1 MYSSTSNHGPLV
13 SEECS
18 GSSSN
23 ILVHHNIKLI
33 ETHDVENIGLM
44 NLASEDDDDEVQ
56 FDSKQLY
63 WWLLLAEQCL
73 SYGS

>member
-1 MYSSTSNHGPLV
+1 MYSSTSNHGLLV

-23 ILVHHNIKLI
+23 IFVHHNIKPI
-33 ETHDVENIGLM
+33 RTHDVENNGLM
-44 NLASEDDDDEVQ
+44 SLASEDDDDEVQ

-63 WWLLLAEQCL
+63 
-73 SYGS
+73 

>member
-1 MYSSTSNHGPLV
+1 M

-44 NLASEDDDDEVQ
+44 SLASEDDDDEVQ

-63 WWLLLAEQCL
+63 
-73 SYGS
+73 